1 MNSSTIAAFWI
12 QQVRQIKKG
21 GFETIWRKLKTVSR
35 RFTIFLLTLLV
46 IPIVIVVR
54 IIKPWCWIRFG
65 WFLGSRIGHFAFDVE
80 YYLSE
85 RKVGLHPEKAI
96 DVFFYHWGKPSN
108 AFFTKMIERYLLVY
122 NWVEPLFIA
131 NNWIPGGDQHR
142 ILPAYDNYNS
152 RDINGLLKRVEPQL
166 SFLEEENKTAHSF
179 LKSIG
184 IGQQKFVC
192 MIIRDSAYLK
202 NADYHNYRDVDIS
215 TLKEAALALAE
226 KGYWVFRMGKVVHE
240 PFKSDHPRILDYANS
255 KFRSD
260 FLDIWLMANCFF
272 CISTGTGL
280 DEVASV
286 FRRPAVYVNNIP
298 LHQLVT
304 YDHVITV
311 PKYLI
316 WEEINKQ
323 LTLSEHLAYP
333 YFHTDQYDN
342 EKILVVDLT
351 PKDIKQAV
359 LEIEARLNGTWKDSE
374 EDQRLQDRFW
384 KIFKSHQDFHKNHGE
399 IHPEARIGADF
410 LRNNPEWLN

>member
-1 MNSSTIAAFWI
+1 
-12 QQVRQIKKG
+12 
-21 GFETIWRKLKTVSR
+21 
-35 RFTIFLLTLLV
+35 
-46 IPIVIVVR
+46 
-54 IIKPWCWIRFG
+54 
-65 WFLGSRIGHFAFDVE
+65 
-80 YYLSE
+80 
-85 RKVGLHPEKAI
+85 
-96 DVFFYHWGKPSN
+96 
-108 AFFTKMIERYLLVY
+108 
-122 NWVEPLFIA
+122 
-131 NNWIPGGDQHR
+131 
-142 ILPAYDNYNS
+142 
-152 RDINGLLKRVEPQL
+152 
-166 SFLEEENKTAHSF
+166 
-179 LKSIG
+179 
-184 IGQQKFVC
+184 

-202 NADYHNYRDVDIS
+202 NADYHNYRDVDIN

-226 KGYWVFRMGKVVHE
+226 KGYWVFRMGKVIQK

-255 KFRSD
+255 EYRSD

-280 DEVASV
+280 DEVARI

-323 LTLSEHLAYP
+323 LTLSKHLAHP
-333 YFHTDQYDN
+333 YYRTEQYDN
-342 EKILVVDLT
+342 EKIKIVDLT

-384 KIFKSHQDFHKNHGE
+384 KIFNSHQDFHKNHGE